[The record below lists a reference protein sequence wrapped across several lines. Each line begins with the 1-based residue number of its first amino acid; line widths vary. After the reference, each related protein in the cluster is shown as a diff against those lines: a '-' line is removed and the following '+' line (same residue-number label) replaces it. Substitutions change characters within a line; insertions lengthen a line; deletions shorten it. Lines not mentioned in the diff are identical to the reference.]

1 MAVSLQAAPAP
12 LPTPVPAPV
21 TGALDVD
28 QLTHALL
35 DVVSE
40 KTGYPVE
47 MLELGSDLEADL
59 GIDSIKRVEIMGALR
74 TQIPDLPQADPE
86 AFAEV
91 RTLGQII
98 DYLMKTAPGGQPV
111 VETPSAVTDPSIP
124 RGVVQLKSIPQPEL
138 GGLHPAGRPHLPA
151 DR

>member
-1 MAVSLQAAPAP
+1 M
-12 LPTPVPAPV
+12 
-21 TGALDVD
+21 
-28 QLTHALL
+28 
-35 DVVSE
+35 VSE

-59 GIDSIKRVEIMGALR
+59 GINSIKRVEIMGALR
-74 TQIPDLPQADPE
+74 AQIPDLPQADPE

-98 DYLMKTAPGGQPV
+98 DYLMQTAPSGQSV
-111 VETPSAVTDPSIP
+111 VETPGPVSDPSIP
-124 RGVVQLKSIPQPEL
+124 RGVVQLKSLPQPEL
-138 GGLHPAGRPHLPA
+138 GCLHPARWPRLPA